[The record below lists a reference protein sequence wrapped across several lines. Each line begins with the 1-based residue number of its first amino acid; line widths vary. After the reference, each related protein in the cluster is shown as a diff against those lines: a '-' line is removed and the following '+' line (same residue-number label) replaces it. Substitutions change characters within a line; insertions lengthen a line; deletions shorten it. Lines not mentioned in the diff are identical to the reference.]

1 MQLATVVGQV
11 IATAKAP
18 ELGGLPLQIVEPF
31 PAGPNADTYVA
42 VDLVGAGEGEV
53 VLVVTGSGARVAT
66 HTDAPVDA
74 AIVAIADTVVL
85 GGRPTY
91 RK

>member
-18 ELGGLPLQIVEPF
+18 ALGGLPLQVVEPY
-31 PAGPNADTYVA
+31 PAVPDADTYVA
-42 VDLVGAGEGEV
+42 VDLVGAGDGEV
-53 VLVVTGSGARVAT
+53 VLVVSGSGARAAT
-66 HTDAPVDA
+66 PGDAPVDA
-74 AIVAIADTVVL
+74 AIVAIVDTVVL
-85 GGRPTY
+85 AGRAAY